1 MYFAIAIV
9 IIGIIFF
16 IMFRKQIIDLLQR
29 IKSIGKDGVILDSQQ
44 KESTTELNPRKEAES
59 LMRELDSALTRE
71 LEDGIKDE
79 LGKKKLLGAEGIPV
93 LIRYLAAMSIT
104 YVFSEVYR
112 LIWGSQLN
120 LLDYLNSHNGQP
132 DESLRSFYNL
142 GITLYPE
149 YYKEYPFEQ
158 WLGFLKDQ
166 LLIRE
171 DGGLISITIRGREFL
186 MHLARAGLSRN
197 KAG

>member
-1 MYFAIAIV
+1 
-9 IIGIIFF
+9 
-16 IMFRKQIIDLLQR
+16 
-29 IKSIGKDGVILDSQQ
+29 LDPQQ

-132 DESLRSFYNL
+132 AESLRSFYNL
-142 GITLYPE
+142 GATLYPE
-149 YYKEYPFEQ
+149 YYKEYSFEQ

-171 DGGLISITIRGREFL
+171 DRGLISITVRGREFL
-186 MHLARAGLSRN
+186 THLARVGLSKN